1 MYLYWIPLGA
11 GTPVVQVC
19 GKVFEA
25 LSAGVQRR
33 RSSDLY
39 HSALEVVVPQDRYI
53 IEVTPIPAGAAGDR
67 GVVGEGPVGDRL
79 LGHFRLFR
87 YEIRRWPQ
95 GVIPDVSYAVQ
106 VTRVADV
113 TPGLRILD
121 LVPSVP
127 TLVWGR
133 DELGTGDMWNSNSVT
148 SWLLARAGVDVSEL
162 GPPAGGRAPG
172 WDAGLVAAGR
182 PGGRGPWRQG
192 CVTKGPRGGRAGS
205 SDPERMP
212 TTVPMVSSL
221 NRRQRT
227 TGAVALA
234 VAASMLQF
242 VPSSEA
248 RPVPGAPSC
257 PMTPADSFWH
267 ADVSALPVHAQ
278 SSTWVSSV
286 GTTAGLK
293 ADFGSGTWNG
303 GPIGIPYTT
312 VAGTQAPVPV
322 TFGYADESDPGP
334 YPIPPTAPIEG
345 GSASSGDRHVLVVDR
360 DACRLWELYS
370 AYPQNGGTSWTAGS
384 GATWD
389 LRSNAMRPLGWTSA
403 DAAGLPIL
411 PGLVRYDE
419 VAAGEIDH
427 VIRFTAPRTAGA
439 YVWPASHKAQTGGAS
454 DPPMGAFF
462 RLKAGFDISGF
473 SAQNQVILRAL
484 KKHGMVLA
492 DNGSSWF
499 MSGAPDPGWN
509 DDDLNRLRSVPGS
522 AFEAVDVSALKV
534 SSTSYAINGTGPT
547 TTTAPPATTTTST
560 TVPPAS
566 TNLVAN
572 PGFDA
577 NLTGWGTG
585 DNGTSLVRTCTVAH
599 SGACAAEI
607 GRKRTTGTAVLDD
620 SPNSVSSSTAGAV
633 YAGSA
638 WVHAPAGRSV
648 TLRLREYRGSKVL
661 RTQTVAVTASGSWQQ
676 VSVQT
681 PPAAGGTSISVDVLV
696 SLTSTMRARIDD
708 VSLRTL

>member
-1 MYLYWIPLGA
+1 
-11 GTPVVQVC
+11 
-19 GKVFEA
+19 
-25 LSAGVQRR
+25 
-33 RSSDLY
+33 
-39 HSALEVVVPQDRYI
+39 
-53 IEVTPIPAGAAGDR
+53 
-67 GVVGEGPVGDRL
+67 
-79 LGHFRLFR
+79 
-87 YEIRRWPQ
+87 
-95 GVIPDVSYAVQ
+95 
-106 VTRVADV
+106 
-113 TPGLRILD
+113 
-121 LVPSVP
+121 
-127 TLVWGR
+127 
-133 DELGTGDMWNSNSVT
+133 
-148 SWLLARAGVDVSEL
+148 
-162 GPPAGGRAPG
+162 
-172 WDAGLVAAGR
+172 
-182 PGGRGPWRQG
+182 
-192 CVTKGPRGGRAGS
+192 
-205 SDPERMP
+205 MP
-212 TTVPMVSSL
+212 TIVPMASSL
-221 NRRQRT
+221 TRRQRT
-227 TGAVALA
+227 TGAVALV

-242 VPSSEA
+242 TPASQA
-248 RPVPGAPSC
+248 APVPGAPAC

-278 SSTWVSSV
+278 SATWVTSV

-312 VAGTQAPVPV
+312 APGTQARVPV
-322 TFGYADESDPGP
+322 SFDYADESDPGP
-334 YPIPPTAPIEG
+334 YPIPPNAPIEG

-534 SSTSYAINGTGPT
+534 SSTSYAVNAGGPT
-547 TTTAPPATTTTST
+547 TTTAPPPTTTTTTAPQPTTTTTST
-560 TVPPAS
+560 TVPPTS
-566 TNLVAN
+566 GNVVAN
-572 PGFDA
+572 PGFET
-577 NLTGWGTG
+577 NLTGWGAG
-585 DNGTSLVRTCTVAH
+585 DNGTSLVRTCIVAH

-607 GRKRTTGTAVLDD
+607 GRKKSTGTAVMDD
-620 SPNSVSSSTAGAV
+620 SPNSVSSSAAGAV

-648 TLRLREYRGSKVL
+648 TLRIREYRGSKVV
-661 RTQTVAVTASGSWQQ
+661 RSQTSVVTGTGAWQQ
-676 VSVQT
+676 VSVQGA
-681 PPAAGGTSISVDVLV
+681 PAAGGTSISLDVLV

-708 VSLRTL
+708 VSLRRL